1 MSEECTKSSC
11 EGCPSAGNCSQQKT
25 DFREPMNAYSNVKH
39 VIGVISGKGGV
50 GKSAV
55 TSQLAVK
62 LSRMG
67 YKVGILD
74 ADITGPSIPKMF
86 GISEKAMG
94 NDENLFPIS
103 TGDGIKVI
111 SVNLILPNEDD
122 PVVWRG
128 PIIGGVVKQFWSQ
141 VVWGEVDYLLVDMP
155 PGTGDVALTVFQS
168 LPVDGVV
175 IVSSP
180 QSLVEMIVRKAYKMA
195 LMMSIPVI
203 GLVQNMSYLECPHCG
218 EKLYIYGKG
227 RGSETAKELNIP
239 SYSELPIRPEI
250 SELCDAGQ
258 IGKYDG
264 RGLDEIAE
272 TITNL

>member
-11 EGCPSAGNCSQQKT
+11 SGCPSAGNCSQQKT

-39 VIGVISGKGGV
+39 VFGIISGKGGV

-86 GISEKAMG
+86 GITEKAMG
-94 NDENLFPIS
+94 NEENLFPV
-103 TGDGIKVI
+103 TTPGGIKVI

-141 VVWGEVDYLLVDMP
+141 VVWGEIDYLLVDMP

-168 LPVDGVV
+168 LPLDGVV

-180 QSLVEMIVRKAYKMA
+180 QSLVEMIVKKAYKMA

-203 GLVQNMSYLECPHCG
+203 GLVQNMSYLVCSHCG
-218 EKLYIYGKG
+218 EKTYIYGKG
-227 RGSETAKELNIP
+227 KGAETAKELNIP
-239 SYSELPIRPEI
+239 AYSELAIRPEI
-250 SELCDAGQ
+250 AALCDAGA
-258 IGKYDG
+258 IEKCDAE
-264 RGLDEIAE
+264 GLDEIVE
-272 TITNL
+272 IVTSL